1 MKPTK
6 VILLATCLILPLVL
20 GACETRNKY
29 ETQTVEPASTRSTTT
44 RVVKDE
50 IPAEGGRKIPVIK
63 EY

>member
-1 MKPTK
+1 MKRTK
-6 VILLATCLILPLVL
+6 VILLSTCLIAPLVL
-20 GACETRNKY
+20 GACESRNRY
-29 ETQTVEPASTRSTTT
+29 ETETVVPASTRSTT

>member
-1 MKPTK
+1 MKSTK
-6 VILLATCLILPLVL
+6 VTLLATCLVLPLVL
-20 GACETRNKY
+20 GACETRNRY
-29 ETQTVEPASTRSTTT
+29 ETQTVVPASTQTTT

>member
-1 MKPTK
+1 MKPIK
-6 VILLATCLILPLVL
+6 VILLSTCLITPLVL

-29 ETQTVEPASTRSTTT
+29 ETQTTVPASRSTT